1 MTNLIIASFS
11 AEAQAIATAKK
22 LTELESIGDIT
33 IYEHVMIKKDEK
45 GEVAVLEQDVAEGS
59 RTLTGMAIGGLIG
72 VLGGPVGMLA
82 GMLVGTI
89 TGVVW
94 ESDHYSFS
102 QDFAG
107 KVADEL
113 QPGMVAIIAEIDEDR
128 KVFLDTYV
136 KEAGGK
142 LVRTDVDYEYDKI
155 SNEQLEAIDEQ
166 IAADRATLRA
176 ASLEEKEKIQQ
187 AISSLKEKR
196 KEKIASFKTDTD
208 KALAKEK
215 GLVTETRAE
224 FIHNRIARY
233 KEKLATL
240 EEELKNITGK

>member
-1 MTNLIIASFS
+1 
-11 AEAQAIATAKK
+11 
-22 LTELESIGDIT
+22 
-33 IYEHVMIKKDEK
+33 
-45 GEVAVLEQDVAEGS
+45 
-59 RTLTGMAIGGLIG
+59 
-72 VLGGPVGMLA
+72 LGGPVGMLA

-113 QPGMVAIIAEIDEDR
+113 QPGMVAIIAEVDEDK

-136 KEAGGK
+136 KDAGGK

-166 IAADRATLRA
+166 IAADRATLRE
-176 ASLEEKEKIQQ
+176 ASSEEKEKIQQ
-187 AISSLKEKR
+187 AISNLKEKR
-196 KEKIASFKTDTD
+196 KEKIASFKTDMD
-208 KALAKEK
+208 KALEKEK
-215 GLVTETRAE
+215 GLVKETRAE

-240 EEELKNITGK
+240 EEELKNITSK